1 MLPAP
6 LAACRLLLAVWLLAL
21 PSAAHCSLLAAHRS
35 PNAKRLTLDASRRLH
50 CSLLTA
56 HYLPLTTHYSLLTTL
71 YSLLTAH
78 CSQLTTHCSLLTAH
92 CSLLT
97 AYCTLLAAYCSLLTT
112 HCSPLTARCSLLST
126 HFRLASSLLSSC
138 IHTSFPY
145 VYSHLLFTVDVSL
158 DVLLAWLSVWR
169 ADAARQVLAVQAV
182 DIKW

>member
-1 MLPAP
+1 MG
-6 LAACRLLLAVWLLAL
+6 AASKATRIAQART
-21 PSAAHCSLLAAHRS
+21 PPTQPHCSLRTARHLESVDCHLPLLLLAAH
-35 PNAKRLTLDASRRLH
+35 
-50 CSLLTA
+50 C
-56 HYLPLTTHYSLLTTL
+56 LP
-71 YSLLTAH
+71 
-78 CSQLTTHCSLLTAH
+78 
-92 CSLLT
+92 LT